1 MWGSLTNDTIKL
13 DCPFP
18 YFEIIVNQMFAMLIH
33 QTEVKRGST
42 YGLRSA
48 GSHKVVEGS
57 DLKMD

>member
-1 MWGSLTNDTIKL
+1 
-13 DCPFP
+13 
-18 YFEIIVNQMFAMLIH
+18 MFAMLIH

-48 GSHKVVEGS
+48 ASHKKVVEGS